1 MIYGINTPST
11 ISQDLISIIY
21 LRRFDATYTLYNN
34 DQSTTLFPKLSDKI
48 NSLVRMSPYFNT
60 EGL

>member
-21 LRRFDATYTLYNN
+21 LRRFDTTYTLYNN